1 MSWPVEDAA
10 QAAAVTEGLVSI
22 RIGKQAFGVPVL
34 KVQDVIAQ
42 AAINLVPLAPREV
55 AGSLNLR
62 GRIVTAVDMRLRLN
76 MEPRRADEGFMSVIV
91 ERNGELYA
99 LLVDDVGDV
108 LWLPQSQHEPPPV
121 TLSSNWRGLCSGLY
135 RLEGELLLVLD
146 IGEILTLSRQAP
158 AAPAV
163 PAGAAVQP
171 AKPASSLFERLG
183 GAGAVEAAV
192 GIFYRK
198 LLADAHISRF
208 FEGVDMTR
216 QAGRQKAFLGS
227 LMGGPNTY
235 TGQDLR
241 TGHRHLVAQGLADS
255 HFDAVLGH
263 LTATLRELGA
273 AEADIVEAVAL
284 AAAARADVLGR

>member
-1 MSWPVEDAA
+1 
-10 QAAAVTEGLVSI
+10 
-22 RIGKQAFGVPVL
+22 
-34 KVQDVIAQ
+34 
-42 AAINLVPLAPREV
+42 
-55 AGSLNLR
+55 
-62 GRIVTAVDMRLRLN
+62 VTAVDMRLRLN

-158 AAPAV
+158 ATPAV
-163 PAGAAVQP
+163 PSGAAVQP

-198 LLADAHISRF
+198 VLADAHINRF
-208 FEGVDMTR
+208 FEGVDMSR
-216 QAGRQKAFLGS
+216 QAGRQKAFLSS
-227 LMGGPNTY
+227 LMGGPSAY
-235 TGQDLR
+235 TGHDLR
-241 TGHRHLVAQGLADS
+241 AGHSQLVSQGLADS

-273 AEADIVEAVAL
+273 AEADVVEAVAL

>member
-135 RLEGELLLVLD
+135 RLDGELLLVLD

-158 AAPAV
+158 ATPAV

-183 GAGAVEAAV
+183 GASAIEAAV
-192 GIFYRK
+192 AIFYRK
-198 LLADAHISRF
+198 VLADPRISRF

-216 QAGRQKAFLGS
+216 QAGKQRAFLTA
-227 LMGGPNTY
+227 LMGGPNAY

-241 TGHRHLVAQGLADS
+241 TGHRRLVAQGLTDI
-255 HFDAVLGH
+255 HFDAVIDH
-263 LTATLRELGA
+263 LAVTLRELGA
-273 AEADIVEAVAL
+273 AEADIVEAGAL
-284 AAAARADVLGR
+284 AAAARGDVLGR